1 MKSMFD
7 RLFDAVSV
15 DVALVNVLAQK
26 FDDFIAFIAFSGEAK
41 DADAFIS
48 QVADNAARFRESDE
62 YLIAAVDDL
71 FDRSAIRMVR
81 IGLFLSK
88 PESFSSQNSSR
99 TELHP

>member
-7 RLFDAVSV
+7 RLFDAVSG
-15 DVALVNVLAQK
+15 DVALANVLAQK
-26 FDDFIAFIAFSGEAK
+26 FDDFIAFSGEAK

>member
-1 MKSMFD
+1 MFD

-26 FDDFIAFIAFSGEAK
+26 FDDFIAFIAFIAFSGEAK

-81 IGLFLSK
+81 IGLFL
-88 PESFSSQNSSR
+88 
-99 TELHP
+99 

>member
-7 RLFDAVSV
+7 RLFDAVSG
-15 DVALVNVLAQK
+15 DVALANVLAQK